1 MDIIPFLEFYIPQ
14 LMRMKAR
21 FNSFD
26 IQQLEYYLYVQLACK
41 DAFIY
46 TILSTNMEKQS
57 DLLFISSF

>member
-41 DAFIY
+41 DAFKIAEL
-46 TILSTNMEKQS
+46 IVSMSQCL
-57 DLLFISSF
+57 